1 MLFGP
6 ESASVLKDNWMIL
19 QIQPEEGIR
28 LKFNAKKP
36 GPEMDLDTVAMDFRY
51 KDWFHEA
58 PAVGYETLLYDC
70 MQGDATLF
78 QRADQVE
85 LSWRVVDELI
95 KAWDAPPIG
104 KFPDYAAGSAGPEAA
119 DTLMARDGRRWRPIA
134 ESK

>member
-6 ESASVLKDNWMIL
+6 ESASVLKDNWIIL

-36 GPEMDLDTVAMDFRY
+36 GPEMDLDSVAMDFRY
-51 KDWFHEA
+51 KDWFKQA

-70 MQGDATLF
+70 MQGDTTLF

-85 LSWRVVDELI
+85 SSWRVVDALI
-95 KAWDAPPIG
+95 KAWNATPPEG
-104 KFPDYAAGSAGPEAA
+104 FPNYAAGTTGPNAA
-119 DTLMARDGRRWRPIA
+119 DALLARDGRAWRPIR
-134 ESK
+134 